1 MISWLKKHF
10 IPHRGNS
17 HRPHFLRVENAR
29 TILVL
34 VVVLELLV
42 FVLPSLTF
50 VARVNHHTNLA
61 NVLPGVLAV
70 LTNDERE
77 VNNLPDLVVSPILTK
92 AAEMKAQDMAEKGY
106 FAHTSPE
113 GKTPWYWLDLVGYT
127 YDYAGENLAINFSDS
142 KDVTEAWMNSPTHR
156 ANIVKSTYREV
167 GTGIA
172 TGMYKGRETIF
183 VAQVYANPRN
193 TSPAPNTNPTNPVV
207 KNTALATV
215 QAPVKKSGNTSSE
228 LAVVQTSNQNTN
240 LNTNV
245 LGESVKE
252 TEVKETQPIVSSS
265 SLRSKESET
274 SFRAPTSFETI
285 ASSPRHALSLAL
297 VGMLAIIMVAMV
309 LNIVI
314 KSNIQHPDLITNGLF
329 VTAVI
334 VAVLFTNNYIGTKH
348 LEISQQGIDYSKTQT
363 ANVVEVLN

>member
-29 TILVL
+29 TILIL
-34 VVVLELLV
+34 VVALELLV

-77 VNNLPDLVVSPILTK
+77 MNNLPDLVISPTLTK

-142 KDVTEAWMNSPTHR
+142 KDVTDAWMNSPTHR
-156 ANIVKSTYREV
+156 ENIMKSSYREV

-172 TGMYKGRETIF
+172 TGMYKGRQTIF

-193 TSPAPNTNPTNPVV
+193 ISPASKTNPVI

-215 QAPVKKSGNTSSE
+215 QEPVKNAPVENVPVE
-228 LAVVQTSNQNTN
+228 LAVAEPSDSNSNLGTS
-240 LNTNV
+240 V
-245 LGESVKE
+245 LGESTKE
-252 TEVKETQPIVSSS
+252 TEPVVSST
-265 SLRSKESET
+265 SLRSKDQDLT
-274 SFRAPTSFETI
+274 RIPTSFETV
-285 ASSPRHALSLAL
+285 ASSPRHALSVAL
-297 VGMLAIIMVAMV
+297 VAMLAVIMVAMV

-348 LEISQQGIDYSKTQT
+348 LEISSGFDYSQTQS
-363 ANVVEVLN
+363 ASVIEVLN